1 MEITCKQ
8 CGKTFET
15 DDKRKKFCDD
25 NCRTLYYNNWRK
37 KYSAKLRKQYTEIDK
52 AHFNELQKDLR
63 SRKKRSTYTRIAREI
78 IKIDN
83 EDALVEYLLKT
94 FTGVNKNTIDNN

>member
-1 MEITCKQ
+1 MEVICKQ
-8 CGKTFET
+8 CGKTIET
-15 DDKRKKFCDD
+15 VDKRKRFCND

-37 KYSAKLRKQYTEIDK
+37 EYSAKLRKQYTEADK
-52 AHFNELQKDLR
+52 TYLNELHKDLR

-83 EDALVEYLLKT
+83 EDALVEYLLNT
-94 FTGVNKNTIDNN
+94 FTGVNKKYYGQ

>member
-8 CGKTFET
+8 CGKTIET
-15 DDKRKKFCDD
+15 VDKRKRFCDD

-37 KYSAKLRKQYTEIDK
+37 EHSAKLREQYTKADK

-63 SRKKRSTYTRIAREI
+63 NRKKRSAYTRIAREI

-83 EDALVEYLLKT
+83 EDTLVEYLLKT
-94 FTGVNKNTIDNN
+94 FTGVNKNTIDN